1 LLIAILACGLPP
13 GARVP
18 PTATPVSMP
27 AAEVTPTPAS
37 ESASPAPTASPLTA
51 IFSIAVIVDTTS
63 EPVSREQ
70 AETLIGDASR
80 IFSGLVPFGFQMVDF
95 IEDGSGA
102 SVDSLA
108 AGYVQTHSATLPNG
122 LLVLSYGENDQARTY
137 GGYSTQT
144 AGPAGFRNP
153 FVSPVFGSDR
163 IYVAVVHFSHRF
175 GACGYGGADSV
186 QSPVSIDGECRNQAG
201 TACVQHNGYSMCSNL
216 VNDLYAST
224 PTYLA
229 ATSVIHEFLHAFS
242 PGGNQDHYATPEC
255 NARMGYP
262 AGFFDLLESEYNN
275 GLCPFVYENF
285 VNSYQ
290 P

>member
-1 LLIAILACGLPP
+1 
-13 GARVP
+13 
-18 PTATPVSMP
+18 M
-27 AAEVTPTPAS
+27 
-37 ESASPAPTASPLTA
+37 
-51 IFSIAVIVDTTS
+51 TS

-70 AETLIGDASR
+70 AEILVQDASR

-95 IEDGSGA
+95 VEDGSGA
-102 SVDSLA
+102 PVDSLA
-108 AGYVQTHSATLPNG
+108 AGYVQAHAASPPDG
-122 LLVLSYGENDQARTY
+122 LLVLSFGENDWAKTY

-175 GACGYGGADSV
+175 GACGYGGADTV
-186 QSPVSIDGECRNQAG
+186 QSLVSIDGECRNQAG

-224 PTYLA
+224 RTYLA

-255 NARMGYP
+255 NVRMGYP
-262 AGFFDLLESEYNN
+262 AGFFDLQESEYNN
-275 GLCPFVYENF
+275 GLCPFVYDNF